1 MKKKT
6 AVIFLLL
13 TIIILTLTACET
25 ASRLSFAKD
34 TITVEVDTV
43 FMPEIKIYPKKA
55 SYNLKVENETIARVT
70 DGQIKALKEGKTTIT
85 VSSGKKFASCEL
97 LVVKKGSG
105 ISTDPIIK
113 ETRTVSFQI
122 VNYADYGFET
132 GALEPVVA
140 VDGSYINVNEPNV
153 FGYIVDCWYLDADCT
168 VKFDMERTRITQ
180 DITLYAKISPRE
192 QSYNVINGL
201 VVGILYK
208 NLPHEKLVLPEKTE
222 GGETITGIADNAFFG
237 DEELKE
243 VVIPASYLTIG
254 DSAFAGCKNLT
265 TVTFENE
272 SGLLN
277 VGVNAFGVHR
287 DDNGNIDGYCGNLE
301 SMNLPRTV
309 TDIGAFAFY
318 KCEKLVINDIP
329 SGITQIPL
337 YAFAETKINN
347 VDLSNVKII
356 REGAFNNCK
365 ELDTVTNASNVVT
378 CEKYAFD
385 GTKLATDADKAYRTD
400 RKEPAFYADTILFGV
415 CSDYGKGLGDGKYK
429 IKDTTTLIADMAFA
443 GEEQSELTLY
453 IDTEIADGILAA
465 NTNFLGDN
473 VFYKT
478 TSGYPAGVFIVVS
491 EGKTELYRNKYTD
504 YKDLFAEEEKVEV
517 LGDENVEQNNYGTHI
532 LLRKDY
538 ANAYYYDKYIA
549 DEKGSPRYIKIGTL
563 AKKKEYPIVRINMK
577 AIQSISELRNLELHN
592 VRSIAHWAISQ
603 CPQLDNIDISMNNLT
618 ITKLEDAESIQL
630 STCKTKRENGEII
643 YMLKIYV
650 AASSYTRYRSDWS
663 EFEKLCAKLTAK

>member
-13 TIIILTLTACET
+13 TIIILTLTACDS
-25 ASRLSFAKD
+25 ASRLSFAED
-34 TITVEVDTV
+34 SITVEADTV

-70 DGQIKALKEGKTTIT
+70 DGQIKALKEGKTKIT

-97 LVVKKGSG
+97 LVVGKGSG
-105 ISTDPIIK
+105 SVTDPIIK
-113 ETRTVSFQI
+113 ETRMVSFQI

-132 GALEPVVA
+132 GALEPVIA

-153 FGYIVDCWYLDADCT
+153 FGYIADCWYLDAACT
-168 VKFDMERTRITQ
+168 VKFDMEHTRITQ
-180 DITLYAKISPRE
+180 DITLYAKVSPRE
-192 QSYNVINGL
+192 QSYNVIDGL

-208 NLPHEKLVLPEKTE
+208 NLPHEKLVLPERTE
-222 GGETITGIADNAFFG
+222 GGETIIGIADEAFFG
-237 DEELKE
+237 DEGLKE

-254 DSAFAGCKNLT
+254 TSAFAGCKNLT
-265 TVTFENE
+265 DVTFENE

-277 VGVNAFGVHR
+277 IGNNAFGVHR
-287 DDNGNIDGYCGNLE
+287 DDNGKIDGYCENLVN
-301 SMNLPRTV
+301 MNLPRTINE
-309 TDIGAFAFY
+309 IGAFAFY

-347 VDLSNVKII
+347 VDLSNVTRI

-365 ELDTVTNASNVVT
+365 ELDTVTNAGNVAI

-385 GTKLATDADKAYRTD
+385 GTKLATDADKSYRTD

-415 CSDYGKGLGDGKYK
+415 CADYGKGLGDGKYK

-443 GEEQSELTLY
+443 GEKQSELTLY
-453 IDTEIADGILAA
+453 IDTETADEILAA
-465 NTNFLGDN
+465 NTNFLGEN

-478 TSGYPAGVFIVVS
+478 TSGYPTGVFIVVS
-491 EGKTELYRNKYTD
+491 EGKTERYRNKYTD
-504 YKDLFAEEEKVEV
+504 YKNLFVEEETVEV
-517 LGDENVEQNNYGTHI
+517 VGEDNAEQNNWGKHV

-538 ANAYYYDKYIA
+538 ANAYFYDRYVGNEKGTTKYI
-549 DEKGSPRYIKIGTL
+549 KLGNLTKQ
-563 AKKKEYPIVRINMK
+563 KEYSIVRINMNAFTGIK
-577 AIQSISELRNLELHN
+577 TLKGLELPNVRRIAYMGITNCSELT
-592 VRSIAHWAISQ
+592 S
-603 CPQLDNIDISMNNLT
+603 IDISMNNVTLT
-618 ITKLEDAESIQL
+618 MPESVVSVQ
-630 STCKTKRENGEII
+630 CPNA
-643 YMLKIYV
+643 KIYV
-650 AASSYTRYRSDWS
+650 ASSSLTRYRSDWA
-663 EFEKLCAKLTAK
+663 EFKTMQGQLTGK

>member
-13 TIIILTLTACET
+13 TIVILTLTACET

-34 TITVEVDTV
+34 SITVEVDTV

-105 ISTDPIIK
+105 TNTDPIIK
-113 ETRTVSFQI
+113 EKRTISFQI
-122 VNYADYGFET
+122 VNYADYGLKSGT
-132 GALEPVVA
+132 LEPVIA

-153 FGYIVDCWYLDADCT
+153 FGYIVDCWYLDAACT
-168 VKFDMERTRITQ
+168 AKFDMEHTKITQ

-237 DEELKE
+237 DEGLKE
-243 VVIPASYLTIG
+243 VVIPSSYLTIG

-265 TVTFENE
+265 TVTFGNE

-287 DDNGNIDGYCGNLE
+287 DDNGNIDGYCEKLE
-301 SMNLPRTV
+301 NMNLPRTIK
-309 TDIGAFAFY
+309 DIGAFAFY

-347 VDLSNVKII
+347 VDLSNVTRI

-365 ELDTVTNASNVVT
+365 ELDAVTNAGNVVT

-429 IKDTTTLIADMAFA
+429 IKGTTTLIADMAFS
-443 GEEQSELTLY
+443 GEKQSELTLY
-453 IDTEIADGILAA
+453 IDTDTAADILAEK
-465 NTNFLGDN
+465 TRNFLGEN

-478 TSGYPAGVFIVVS
+478 ESGYSVGVFIVVR
-491 EGKTELYRNKYTD
+491 EGKTKEYRKKYTA
-504 YKDLFAEEEKVEV
+504 YKDLFVEEEIVEV
-517 LGDENVEQNNYGTHI
+517 VGDDNAEQNNWGKHV

-538 ANAYYYDKYIA
+538 ANAYYYDRYLGNEKGTTKYI
-549 DEKGSPRYIKIGTL
+549 KLGNLTKQ
-563 AKKKEYPIVRINMK
+563 KEYSIVRINMNAFTGIK
-577 AIQSISELRNLELHN
+577 TLKGLELPNVRRIAYMGITNCSELT
-592 VRSIAHWAISQ
+592 S
-603 CPQLDNIDISMNNLT
+603 IDISMNNVTLT
-618 ITKLEDAESIQL
+618 MPESAVAIQ
-630 STCKTKRENGEII
+630 CPNA
-643 YMLKIYV
+643 KIYV
-650 AASSYTRYRSDWS
+650 AASSLTRYRSDWA
-663 EFEKLCAKLTAK
+663 EKGFNTMLGQLTGK

>member
-6 AVIFLLL
+6 AVFFLLL
-13 TIIILTLTACET
+13 TIIILTLTACDS

-70 DGQIKALKEGKTTIT
+70 DGQIKALKEGKTKIT

-105 ISTDPIIK
+105 SNTDPIIK

-132 GALEPVVA
+132 GALEPVIA

-153 FGYIVDCWYLDADCT
+153 FGYIADCWYLDAACT
-168 VKFDMERTRITQ
+168 VKFDMEHTRITQ

-192 QSYNVINGL
+192 QSYNVIDGL

-222 GGETITGIADNAFFG
+222 GGETIIGIADEAFFG

-254 DSAFAGCKNLT
+254 TSAFAGCKNLT
-265 TVTFENE
+265 NVTFENE

-277 VGVNAFGVHR
+277 VGNNAFGVHR
-287 DDNGNIDGYCGNLE
+287 DDNGNIDGYCESLE
-301 SMNLPRTV
+301 NMNLPQTINE
-309 TDIGAFAFY
+309 IGAFAFY

-347 VDLSNVKII
+347 VDLSNVTRI

-365 ELDTVTNASNVVT
+365 ELDTVTNAGNVAI

-429 IKDTTTLIADMAFA
+429 IKDSTTLIADMAFA
-443 GEEQSELTLY
+443 GEKQSELTLY
-453 IDTEIADGILAA
+453 IDVETADANLAA

-504 YKDLFAEEEKVEV
+504 YKDLFVEEETVEV
-517 LGDENVEQNNYGTHI
+517 VGEDNAEQNNWGKHV

-538 ANAYYYDKYIA
+538 ANAYYYDRYVGNEKGTTKYI
-549 DEKGSPRYIKIGTL
+549 KLGNLTKQ
-563 AKKKEYPIVRINMK
+563 KEYSIVRINMNAFTGIK
-577 AIQSISELRNLELHN
+577 TLKGLELPNVRRIAYMGITNCSELT
-592 VRSIAHWAISQ
+592 S
-603 CPQLDNIDISMNNLT
+603 IDISMNNVTLT
-618 ITKLEDAESIQL
+618 MPESAVSVQ
-630 STCKTKRENGEII
+630 CPNA
-643 YMLKIYV
+643 KIYV
-650 AASSYTRYRSDWS
+650 AASSLTRYRSDWA
-663 EFEKLCAKLTAK
+663 EKGFNTMLGQLTGK

>member
-13 TIIILTLTACET
+13 TIIILTLTACDS
-25 ASRLSFAKD
+25 ASRLSFAED
-34 TITVEVDTV
+34 SITVEADTV

-70 DGQIKALKEGKTTIT
+70 DGQIKALKEGKTKIT

-97 LVVKKGSG
+97 LVVGKGSG
-105 ISTDPIIK
+105 SVTDPIIK

-132 GALEPVVA
+132 GALEPVIA

-153 FGYIVDCWYLDADCT
+153 FGYIADCWYLDAACT
-168 VKFDMERTRITQ
+168 VKFDMEHTRITQ
-180 DITLYAKISPRE
+180 DITLYAKVSPRE
-192 QSYNVINGL
+192 QSYNVIDGL

-208 NLPHEKLVLPEKTE
+208 NLPHEKLVLPERTE
-222 GGETITGIADNAFFG
+222 GGETIIGIADEAFFG
-237 DEELKE
+237 DEGLKE

-254 DSAFAGCKNLT
+254 TSAFAGCKNLT
-265 TVTFENE
+265 DVTFENE

-277 VGVNAFGVHR
+277 IGNNAFGVHR
-287 DDNGNIDGYCGNLE
+287 DDNGKIDGYCENLVN
-301 SMNLPRTV
+301 MNLPRTINE
-309 TDIGAFAFY
+309 IGAFAFY

-347 VDLSNVKII
+347 VDLSNVTRI

-365 ELDTVTNASNVVT
+365 ELDTVTNAGNVAI

-385 GTKLATDADKAYRTD
+385 GTKLATDADKSYRTD

-415 CSDYGKGLGDGKYK
+415 CADYGKGLGDGKYK

-443 GEEQSELTLY
+443 GEKQSELTLY
-453 IDTEIADGILAA
+453 IDTETADEILAA
-465 NTNFLGDN
+465 NTNFLGEN

-478 TSGYPAGVFIVVS
+478 TSGYPTGVFIVVS
-491 EGKTELYRNKYTD
+491 EGKTERYRNKYTD
-504 YKDLFAEEEKVEV
+504 YKNLFVEEETVEV
-517 LGDENVEQNNYGTHI
+517 VGEDNAEQNNWGKHV

-538 ANAYYYDKYIA
+538 ANAYFYDRYVGNEKGTTKYI
-549 DEKGSPRYIKIGTL
+549 KLGNLTKQ
-563 AKKKEYPIVRINMK
+563 KEYSIVRINMNAFTGIK
-577 AIQSISELRNLELHN
+577 TLKGLELPNVRRIAYMGITNCSELT
-592 VRSIAHWAISQ
+592 S
-603 CPQLDNIDISMNNLT
+603 IDISMNNVTLT
-618 ITKLEDAESIQL
+618 MPESVVSVQ
-630 STCKTKRENGEII
+630 CPNA
-643 YMLKIYV
+643 KIYV
-650 AASSYTRYRSDWS
+650 ASSSLTRYRSDWA
-663 EFEKLCAKLTAK
+663 EFKTMQGQLTGK

>member
-6 AVIFLLL
+6 AVIFL
-13 TIIILTLTACET
+13 ILAIFIFTLTACDE

-70 DGQIKALKEGKTTIT
+70 DGQIKALKEGKTIIT
-85 VSSGKKFASCEL
+85 VESGKKFASCEL

-105 ISTDPIIK
+105 IDTDPIIK

-132 GALEPVVA
+132 GALEPVIA
-140 VDGSYINVNEPNV
+140 VDGSYLNVNEPNV
-153 FGYIVDCWYLDADCT
+153 FGYVADCWYLDADCT

-208 NLPHEKLVLPEKTE
+208 NLPHEKLVLPEKTA
-222 GGETITGIADNAFFG
+222 GGETITGIADEAFFG
-237 DEELKE
+237 DEGLKE

-254 DSAFAGCKNLT
+254 TSAFAGCKNLT

-287 DDNGNIDGYCGNLE
+287 DDDGNIDAYCENLE
-301 SMNLPRTV
+301 NMNLPRTIKDV
-309 TDIGAFAFY
+309 GAFAFY

-365 ELDTVTNASNVVT
+365 ELDTVTNANNVVT

-443 GEEQSELTLY
+443 GEKQSELTLY
-453 IDTEIADGILAA
+453 IDTETADGNLAES
-465 NTNFLGDN
+465 TNFLGDN

-478 TSGYPAGVFIVVS
+478 TSGYPTGIFIVVS

-504 YKDLFAEEEKVEV
+504 YKDLFVEEEIVEV
-517 LGDENVEQNNYGTHI
+517 IGEDNAEQNNWGKHV

-538 ANAYYYDKYIA
+538 ATSYYYDKYIGS
-549 DEKGSPRYIKIGTL
+549 EKGTTKYIKFGSL
-563 AKKKEYPIVRINMK
+563 PKKKEYPIIRINMNAFTGIK
-577 AIQSISELRNLELHN
+577 TLKGLELPNVRLIAYMGITNCSELT
-592 VRSIAHWAISQ
+592 S
-603 CPQLDNIDISMNNLT
+603 IDISMNNVSLT
-618 ITKLEDAESIQL
+618 MPESAVSVQ
-630 STCKTKRENGEII
+630 CPNA
-643 YMLKIYV
+643 KIYV
-650 AASSYTRYRSDWS
+650 ASSSLSRYRSDWA
-663 EFEKLCAKLTAK
+663 EFKTMQGQLTGK